1 MTDEEKLLALV
12 SKVENISDVDSLASA
27 FVDWLVLCPEA
38 EGLISALRRC
48 TVRSS

>member
-1 MTDEEKLLALV
+1 MTDEEQLLALV

>member
-1 MTDEEKLLALV
+1 MKKKLLALA

-38 EGLISALRRC
+38 EGLINALRRC

>member
-1 MTDEEKLLALV
+1 MTDEERLLTLA
-12 SKVENISDVDSLASA
+12 SKIEGASDVDSLASA

-38 EGLISALRRC
+38 EGLINALRRC

>member
-1 MTDEEKLLALV
+1 MKKKVLALA

-38 EGLISALRRC
+38 EGLINALRRC